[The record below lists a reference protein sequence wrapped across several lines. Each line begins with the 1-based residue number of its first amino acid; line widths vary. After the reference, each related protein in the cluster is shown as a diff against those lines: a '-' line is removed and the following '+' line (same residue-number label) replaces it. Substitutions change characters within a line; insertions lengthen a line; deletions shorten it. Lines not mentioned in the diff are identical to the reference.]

1 MKKLLLSGA
10 FIALLGTF
18 STNAWMHNTPCGIA
32 VQTVSPDF
40 FKTKAEADA
49 FYAELDAKYCE
60 GVGNTGGNGEV
71 TPPSK
76 EEQPKDPIPAVP

>member
-1 MKKLLLSGA
+1 MKKFFLSGVL
-10 FIALLGTF
+10 IALFGTF
-18 STNAWMHNTPCGIA
+18 SANAWIHITPCGIA

-40 FKTKAEADA
+40 FNNPVEREE
-49 FYAELDAKYCE
+49 FYADLNAAYC
-60 GVGNTGGNGEV
+60 GGGKGEV